1 MATRWESD
9 QPGEEGI
16 VDVLFVGPDSELAEM
31 YRLKLELDGY
41 RVRTLTTLRD
51 WSRPP
56 RNRRPDLVFLDLDQ
70 PERAALAEI
79 GRLRSDPVL
88 KGVPAILLSNQT
100 AEQLAEGGITLAPQ
114 EYLLRARP
122 SSALSQSVADWS
134 SAPSPSWLPASR
146 QH

>member
-1 MATRWESD
+1 MASRWETD
-9 QPGEEGI
+9 QPEEEGL

-51 WSRPP
+51 WQRTA
-56 RNRRPDLVFLDLDQ
+56 RNPRPDLVFLDLDQ
-70 PERAALAEI
+70 PERTALGEI

-88 KGVPAILLSNQT
+88 KAVPAILLSNQT
-100 AEQLAEGGITLAPQ
+100 SEQLADSGLTLSPL

-134 SAPSPSWLPASR
+134 TAPSPAWIPASR
-146 QH
+146 NH

>member
-1 MATRWESD
+1 MATRWETD
-9 QPGEEGI
+9 QPGDEGL

-41 RVRTLTTLRD
+41 RVRTLATLRD
-51 WSRPP
+51 WSGTT
-56 RNRRPDLVFLDLDQ
+56 RNVRPDLVFLDLDQ

-79 GRLRSDPVL
+79 GRLRADRVL
-88 KGVPAILLSNQT
+88 KAVPAILLSNRT
-100 AEQLAEGGITLAPQ
+100 SEELAQIGLTLSPQ

-134 SAPSPSWLPASR
+134 TAPSPAWVPASR
-146 QH
+146 NH

>member
-1 MATRWESD
+1 MASRWDSD
-9 QPGEEGI
+9 QLGEEGL
-16 VDVLFVGPDSELAEM
+16 VDVLFVGPDSEMAEM

-51 WSRPP
+51 WSRGP
-56 RNRRPDLVFLDLDQ
+56 RSTRPDLVFLDLDQ
-70 PERAALAEI
+70 SERAGLGEI
-79 GRLRSDPVL
+79 GRLRNDPIL
-88 KGVPAILLSNQT
+88 KSVPAILLSNQT
-100 AEQLAEGGITLAPQ
+100 SEQLAERGITLSPQ

-134 SAPSPSWLPASR
+134 TAPSPAWLPASR